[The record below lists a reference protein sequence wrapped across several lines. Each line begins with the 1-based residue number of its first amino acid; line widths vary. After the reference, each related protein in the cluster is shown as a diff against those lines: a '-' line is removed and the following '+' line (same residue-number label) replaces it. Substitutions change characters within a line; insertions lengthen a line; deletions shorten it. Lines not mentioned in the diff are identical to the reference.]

1 MLDVSQ
7 GTPVELKQWIA
18 GLTFAVI
25 VGAIVTPLFLYAL
38 RGAMGLGPKPKKS
51 SYERVPPWVTGV
63 VERAVFGV
71 LVGLNVPG
79 AATAMMGWL
88 ALKLATNW
96 NRKDME
102 ANAKARP
109 FAFTALLAG
118 LISMFFAAVGGMVC
132 SGALWAKYVAAI

>member
-1 MLDVSQ
+1 
-7 GTPVELKQWIA
+7 VEVKQWIA

-25 VGAIVTPLFLYAL
+25 VGAIVTALFLYSL
-38 RGAMGLGPKPKKS
+38 RGVMGLGPKPKKPA
-51 SYERVPPWVTGV
+51 YERVPPWITGV
-63 VERAVFGV
+63 VERLVFAT

-96 NRKDME
+96 NRKDMDE
-102 ANAKARP
+102 NPKARP

-118 LISMFFAAVGGMVC
+118 LVSMLFAAVGGLIC
-132 SGALWAKYVAAI
+132 SGALWVKYVAAI